1 MPRLVYPVSRVLLS
15 LVFLVS
21 GLEKIYS
28 SDGTAAFL
36 REQGVP
42 AAGLVLVVAAAIEMF
57 GGALIALGHLTR
69 PAALVLAAYL
79 LAVTVIVHPVGFLQA
94 NHPNPSDMLKNLAIL
109 GGLLLLAAAA
119 PTPLSVDAPAESR
132 VRPLREREV

>member
-28 SDGTAAFL
+28 WDITAGYL
-36 REQGVP
+36 RDQGFP
-42 AAGLVLVVAAAIEMF
+42 IPGLLLVLAATIEMF

-79 LAVTVIVHPVGFLQA
+79 VPVTLLVHPVGLMQGA
-94 NHPNPSDMLKNLAIL
+94 NPNPSDLLKNLAII
-109 GGLLLLAAAA
+109 GGLMLLAAAS
-119 PTPLSVDAPAESR
+119 PTPVSVDAPMEAR
-132 VRPLREREV
+132 ARPLREREG